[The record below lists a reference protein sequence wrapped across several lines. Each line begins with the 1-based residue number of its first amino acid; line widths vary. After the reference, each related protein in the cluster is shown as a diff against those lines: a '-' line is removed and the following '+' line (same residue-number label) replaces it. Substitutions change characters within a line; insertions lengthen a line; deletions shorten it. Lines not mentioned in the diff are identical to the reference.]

1 MPLRG
6 RWAERLLLKFSRPP
20 ASSDF
25 HEGQP
30 HHTLGSA
37 LVHLKQRFPD
47 IVDLVRDRR
56 VLDFGCGSG
65 HHVAALAQRGAR
77 YVMGIDINTRLLEGA
92 RQLAKESG
100 IADRVEMAERVPPQ
114 LNGTFDI
121 VISHNSMEHFAE
133 PGAVLRA
140 MFEAARPGGR
150 VLIVFSL
157 PWYSPY
163 GSHMHFFTRLPWVN
177 LWFSESTV
185 MRVRSRFRADGATR
199 YEDVEGGLNRMSLA
213 KFGRLTRA
221 SGLRLTSL
229 RYIGVKGLDVL
240 TRIPWLRE
248 LFTNEIVARFERP
261 TNA

>member
-1 MPLRG
+1 MLRG
-6 RWAERLLLKFSRPP
+6 RWAERLLLKLSRPP
-20 ASSDF
+20 ASDDF

-30 HHTLGSA
+30 HHTLDSVMG
-37 LVHLKQRFPD
+37 HLKQRYPD
-47 IVDLVRDRR
+47 IVDLVRDRT

-65 HHVAALAQRGAR
+65 HHVAALAKSGAAF
-77 YVMGIDINTRLLEGA
+77 VMGVDTNARLLEGA

-100 IADRVEMAERVPPQ
+100 VAERVEIAERVPPER
-114 LNGTFDI
+114 NGTFD
-121 VISHNSMEHFAE
+121 VVMSHNSMEHFPD
-133 PGAVLRA
+133 PGAVLRE

-163 GSHMHFFTRLPWVN
+163 GSHMHFFTRVPWVN
-177 LWFSESTV
+177 IWFSESTV

-261 TNA
+261 TGA